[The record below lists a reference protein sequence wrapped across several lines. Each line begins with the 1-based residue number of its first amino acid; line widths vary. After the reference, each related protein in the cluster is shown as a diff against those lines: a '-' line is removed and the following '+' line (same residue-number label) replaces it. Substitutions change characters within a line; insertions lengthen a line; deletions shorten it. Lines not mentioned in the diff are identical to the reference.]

1 MTYSWNFITDEY
13 FYNYAGNHVMF
24 PMVVAFLYQT
34 QKPIHYWNTFFF
46 SFFFVAL
53 WEIVEVLLYL
63 VFGSFLLF
71 GNDNESMES
80 VENVVILDL
89 GNGII
94 GIGIALLTML
104 AIKPVFKEI
113 NWWYK
118 AILFIA
124 YGIVYSMLSTY
135 GICQTESCDHLPF
148 GNIINYFVVL
158 LFGFIMYLYVVN
170 DQLVYAFVFNA
181 FLINSATMIQFQSS
195 VIMIYITSALL
206 LLFWTVFY
214 FATKTEY
221 NQVNNKIEI

>member
-1 MTYSWNFITDEY
+1 ML
-13 FYNYAGNHVMF
+13 A
-24 PMVVAFLYQT
+24 
-34 QKPIHYWNTFFF
+34 
-46 SFFFVAL
+46 
-53 WEIVEVLLYL
+53 YL

-170 DQLVYAFVFNA
+170 
-181 FLINSATMIQFQSS
+181 
-195 VIMIYITSALL
+195 LL
-206 LLFWTVFY
+206 Y
-214 FATKTEY
+214 FALGYSKPFQIRCPIRMHLMFCT
-221 NQVNNKIEI
+221 NQIRWIP